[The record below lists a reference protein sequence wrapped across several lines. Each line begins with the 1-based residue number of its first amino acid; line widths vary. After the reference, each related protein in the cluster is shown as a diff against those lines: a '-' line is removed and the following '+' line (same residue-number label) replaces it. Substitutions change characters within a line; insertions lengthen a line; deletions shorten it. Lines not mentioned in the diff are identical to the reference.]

1 MALNDKIQTYKIA
14 VGAENFMNVKEE
26 PTKDEKISPEQT
38 IKSTSNKMNKTNKIL
53 LKSPIF
59 DRHRKANLKKIKKPT
74 NLFMSGV
81 FPLKNKEIL
90 CTPKKNNQFNK
101 VIVHASDD
109 EDIFDSS
116 VIGATPNTE
125 VSKTSR
131 SVFNSQRK
139 KPLSKTTT
147 GKTTLTQMFSGM
159 ISNEE
164 KRYAI

>member
-81 FPLKNKEIL
+81 FPLKN
-90 CTPKKNNQFNK
+90 NQFNK